1 MRRSGEEREKQTS
14 DERLAAKAT
23 ILGKSAMLR
32 RQQYKNGSS
41 INDEKK
47 INMRESIRNN
57 KPFLSR

>member
-1 MRRSGEEREKQTS
+1 M
-14 DERLAAKAT
+14 AAKAK
-23 ILGKSAMLR
+23 ILRKSAMLR
-32 RQQYKNGSS
+32 RQQYRNCSS